1 MSANRESKPPTHAAG
16 DLPPIYEAESTSL
29 SPQTGLTKDEPEGES
44 DSSPN
49 LPPHQR
55 TAVTRVPVTPGI
67 HQNTY
72 QTPSLQRSGTIESGG
87 YFTQNPAK
95 HDRTSVSMGA
105 AQTGGDDSAA
115 RRSSSPNDLIQGS
128 MSGEE
133 VLRRMS
139 YAATGRKESISD
151 IRSAAPDLA
160 LSGNIISATF
170 TTPHT
175 LKYHKN
181 GEWVRHETSSSLLNS
196 WAKVK

>member
-1 MSANRESKPPTHAAG
+1 MSENREAEQPAKVAG

-29 SPQTGLTKDEPEGES
+29 SPQASLTKDEPEGDS

-55 TAVTRVPVTPGI
+55 TAVTRVPVTPDI

-72 QTPSLQRSGTIESGG
+72 QTPSLQRSGIIESGG

-105 AQTGGDDSAA
+105 GQIGGDDSAA
-115 RRSSSPNDLIQGS
+115 KQSSSPNDIIQGS

-139 YAATGRKESISD
+139 YATTGRKESISD

-181 GEWVRHETSSSLLNS
+181 GEWVRHEAPSTLL
-196 WAKVK
+196 